1 MQVNPSTQRPALI
14 AAELPQPQAAA
25 GEVLIRVHATGV
37 TPTELGWYPTT
48 HAKDGTSR
56 KRAVPGHEFSGV
68 IAGLGKNASGFEIG
82 QEVYGLNDWFA
93 DGATAEFC
101 VTQPTSIAPK
111 PSILT
116 HEDAATVPIGALTAW
131 QGLLERTKV
140 QRGERVLVHGA
151 AGAVGIFAVQ
161 LARLHGAHV
170 IATASSRN
178 LKLVAELGAAE
189 VIDYQASRFEEQT
202 KKVDVVF
209 DGVGGETL
217 DRSWGMLKPGGRL
230 VTIVDQRNKD
240 VFFIVEPNQK
250 QLIEVGKLLDA
261 GKMKTVVGAVVPLAD
276 ASKAY
281 SGDIVKTDRRGKVV
295 VTITRSHERQI

>member
-1 MQVNPSTQRPALI
+1 MQVNPSTQGPALI
-14 AAELPQPQAAA
+14 AVELPQPQPAA
-25 GEVLIRVHATGV
+25 GEVLVRVHAAGV

-48 HAKDGTSR
+48 QAKDGTPR
-56 KRAVPGHEFSGV
+56 KGAVPGHEFSGV
-68 IAGLGKNASGFEIG
+68 IAARGENTSGFEVG

-101 VTQPTSIAPK
+101 VTQSTSIAPK
-111 PSILT
+111 PSTLT
-116 HEDAATVPIGALTAW
+116 HEEAATVPIGALTAW
-131 QGLLERTKV
+131 QGLLERTKI
-140 QRGERVLVHGA
+140 QRGERVLVHAA
-151 AGAVGIFAVQ
+151 AGSVGIFAVQ

-189 VIDYQASRFEEQT
+189 VIDYQTSRFEEQT
-202 KKVDVVF
+202 EKVDVVF

-230 VTIVDQRNKD
+230 VTIVDDRDQD
-240 VFFIVEPNQK
+240 AFFIVEPNQK

-261 GKMKTVVGAVVPLAD
+261 GKMKTFLGTVVPLPEAPN
-276 ASKAY
+276 AY
-281 SGDIVKTDRRGKVV
+281 TEGFAKTGPHGKVV
-295 VTITRSHERQI
+295 VAITR